1 MLNIEVKIS
10 IFLKFAEY
18 LSVCFFVK
26 VITTIENLKAQTLIF
41 QEGIGS
47 LEPITLIKISTCL
60 TLLRIAIWLI
70 QAFYFQDHRTRWSIK
85 VHQFIN
91 NLTSVAMTPHLKYDG
106 KVTLSQV
113 FRVTNV
119 EF

>member
-1 MLNIEVKIS
+1 MFNTEVKIS

-18 LSVCFFVK
+18 FSVGFFVK
-26 VITTIENLKAQTLIF
+26 VIATIENFKTQALIF

-47 LEPITLIKISTCL
+47 LKTITLIEIPTRR
-60 TLLRIAIWLI
+60 TLLRIVVGFI
-70 QAFYFQDHRTRWSIK
+70 QALYFQDHRTRWSIK

-91 NLTSVAMTPHLKYDG
+91 NLTSVAMTPHLRYDG